1 MLQSSRKLF
10 GKERPTGLSTG
21 WLFDDGEVDYHMS
34 LWQHPYKAQ
43 NGCFVRIPAMS
54 GHGGTYVIFMPNNI
68 TAFRFA
74 DGLANN
80 PATYDSKGLRKVA
93 DYIRPLCNKPTD

>member
-1 MLQSSRKLF
+1 
-10 GKERPTGLSTG
+10 
-21 WLFDDGEVDYHMS
+21 MS

-80 PATYDSKGLRKVA
+80 PATYDSTGLRKVA